1 MMDNWQNCYKVTE
14 YFVPCLLEAEDQS
27 RIDEKFWNIWST
39 IAAKA
44 FEDINQRV
52 DNRSI
57 PSELRKII
65 RTLLFSDIKWK
76 EDTTEWEPLTN
87 NREFI
92 RNACSHIG
100 HHPIGFNALVCLFK
114 SAVERVF
121 LPDALLWLN
130 KALQQ
135 GDAKKIFQEPN
146 TRFDLEVL
154 LRNNLLG
161 RESEIRG
168 NTRIR
173 QATVELLDALINSG
187 SSTGFQLRERFIMPL
202 PTALSP

>member
-14 YFVPCLLEAEDQS
+14 YFIPYLFEAEDQS
-27 RIDEKFWNIWST
+27 RNDAQFWNIWST
-39 IAAKA
+39 IATKA
-44 FEDINQRV
+44 FEDLNQRA
-52 DNRSI
+52 DDRPI

-76 EDTTEWEPLTN
+76 ENTTEWEPLTN

-92 RNACSHIG
+92 QNACSHIG
-100 HHPIGFNALVCLFK
+100 HHSIGFNALVCLFK

-121 LPDALLWLN
+121 FPDALLWLN

-135 GDAKKIFQEPN
+135 GDAKTIFQESN
-146 TRFDLEVL
+146 ARFNLEVL
-154 LRNNLLG
+154 LRNNLLS

-202 PTALSP
+202 PTAL